1 MNRTSKRWLAPA
13 ALSVAGVAVFTAG
26 WCGYS
31 SSFERGGFGS
41 GGSAGSAAAAAA
53 DVAAPPPAPATISIA
68 NGATGVSP
76 DSAVTVT
83 APPGDQVGVVE
94 LVYRA
99 EDVPG
104 SFSADRRTWTSSG
117 PLRAGVSYD
126 LTAVTMDDA
135 GGTRLQRSSF
145 STSRPDAA
153 LGIDLISPADGSAVG
168 VGQPIVLAFT
178 RPIAA
183 QDRAAMEEA
192 LSVSAQPPQ
201 AGHWSWLS
209 AARVDYRPQNY
220 WLPGTTVTAHLAIN
234 GLGDG
239 HGHYATAD
247 HNLTFTVGRDQETTI
262 DLRADKATVRRS
274 GQVVRT
280 FAVTG
285 GMPGLD
291 TWGGTYAVIDKAP
304 DVHMD
309 SRTAGLGDEYDI
321 PDVKWDVHLTY
332 TGTYVHSAP
341 WSEGAQGVRN
351 ISHGCV
357 GASPTN
363 AQWFF
368 ANTLPGDIVKV
379 VNSPRQVA
387 PGNGFADWQEA
398 WPQWLAGSAAP
409 QHNVVTQRSNDLL

>member
-1 MNRTSKRWLAPA
+1 MDRTSKRWLAPA

-26 WCGYS
+26 WFGYS
-31 SSFERGGFGS
+31 SSFERGVLGQ
-41 GGSAGSAAAAAA
+41 SAADYADSIAAAQE
-53 DVAAPPPAPATISIA
+53 AAPPAAPAAISVA

-83 APPGDQVGVVE
+83 APRGEQIGVVE

-99 EDVPG
+99 EGVPG
-104 SFSADRRTWTSSG
+104 VFSADHRTWTSSG
-117 PLRAGVSYD
+117 RLRAGVSYD
-126 LTAVTMDDA
+126 LTAVTMNSA
-135 GGTRLQRSSF
+135 GGTRLQESSF
-145 STSRPDAA
+145 STSRPAAA
-153 LGIDLISPADGSAVG
+153 LGIDLISPADGSIVG
-168 VGQPIVLAFT
+168 VGQPVVLAFT

-183 QDRAAMEEA
+183 QERAAIEQA

-209 AARVDYRPQNY
+209 AARVDYRPQSY
-220 WLPGTTVTAHLAIN
+220 WQPGTTVTVRLALN

-247 HNLTFTVGRDQETTI
+247 HGLTFTVGRDQETTI
-262 DLRADKATVRRS
+262 DMRADRATVRRS

-285 GMPGLD
+285 GKPGLD

-341 WSEGAQGVRN
+341 WSEYAQGVHN
-351 ISHGCV
+351 VSHGCV

-363 AQWFF
+363 AEWFF

-387 PGNGFADWQEA
+387 PGNGFADWQES
-398 WPQWLAGSAAP
+398 WPQWISGSAV
-409 QHNVVTQRSNDLL
+409 Q

>member
-1 MNRTSKRWLAPA
+1 LG
-13 ALSVAGVAVFTAG
+13 VAGVAVFTAG
-26 WCGYS
+26 WFGYS
-31 SSFERGGFGS
+31 SGLERGGPGL
-41 GGSAGSAAAAAA
+41 GGSADAASAVQAAP
-53 DVAAPPPAPATISIA
+53 PPPAPAAISIA
-68 NGATGVSP
+68 DGATGVSP
-76 DSAVTVT
+76 DSPVSVT
-83 APPGDQVGVVE
+83 APPGEQVGVVE

-104 SFSADRRTWTSSG
+104 VFSADHRTWTSSG
-117 PLRAGVSYD
+117 PLRAGVSYQ
-126 LTAVTMDDA
+126 LTAVTTDDA

-153 LGIDLISPADGSAVG
+153 LGIDLISPADGAIVG

-183 QDRAAMEEA
+183 RNRTALEEA
-192 LSVSAQPPQ
+192 LTVSAQPPQ

-220 WLPGTTVTAHLAIN
+220 WQPGTTVRVSMAIA

-239 HGHYATAD
+239 HGRYVTAD
-247 HNLTFTVGRDQETTI
+247 HSLAFTVGRDQETTI
-262 DLRADKATVRRS
+262 DLRADEATVRRS
-274 GQVVRT
+274 GEVVRR

-351 ISHGCV
+351 VSHGCV

-363 AQWFF
+363 AEWFF
-368 ANTLPGDIVKV
+368 ANTLPGDVVKV

-387 PGNGFADWQEA
+387 PGNGFADWQDT
-398 WPQWLAGSAAP
+398 WSQWLAGSAVP
-409 QHNVVTQRSNDLL
+409 QRAAVTQRSNDLL